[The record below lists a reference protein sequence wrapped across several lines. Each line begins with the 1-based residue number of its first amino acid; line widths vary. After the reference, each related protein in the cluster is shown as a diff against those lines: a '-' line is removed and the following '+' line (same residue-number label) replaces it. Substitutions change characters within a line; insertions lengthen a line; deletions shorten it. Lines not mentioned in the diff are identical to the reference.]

1 MPGIEPALFVI
12 VGGRGDLA
20 RRKLLP
26 AVARLI
32 AKDAIQKQFHV
43 LAVGRKSYSDEE
55 YRDWAQEG
63 LLLAGLD
70 PEDIAQW
77 CQESLHFQSSSEEA
91 GGWKAVR
98 DKIEN
103 IEAEH
108 ALPGNRL
115 FYLAI
120 PPRAFQAVI
129 EGLGD
134 VGLNHAAGYTRLVV
148 EKPFGRDLA
157 SAQELNEL
165 VHRHFDERQVY
176 RIDHYLGKETVQ
188 NLLVFRFANA
198 LFESSWNR
206 ERVKSVE
213 ITVAESLG
221 LEGRASYYD
230 SAGAMRDMIQNH
242 VTQVMSLVAM
252 EAPAR
257 LDADSIRDEKLK
269 VLRSI
274 LPIALE
280 DVVFG
285 QYSGGTVD
293 DEIVEGYLEEP
304 DVSDD
309 SVTAT
314 SVALRLYV
322 DNWRWQGVPFYLR
335 TGKRFPERLT
345 QIAVR
350 FREPPVSLFEPGAA
364 SEVRS
369 DAIIITLQPDEGFE
383 LYFDVK
389 TPAAEMQLKTLPLE
403 FRYSDEFGTL
413 PGAYETL
420 VEDILMGDQ
429 TLFVRADEVE
439 EAWRLYQPILDNPP
453 APERYASGTWGP
465 PRSVALPESTGD
477 HWWVKD

>member
-1 MPGIEPALFVI
+1 MPGIEPATFVI

-32 AKDAIQKQFHV
+32 AGEAIQKQFHV
-43 LAVGRKSYSDEE
+43 LAVGRKDYSDEV
-55 YRDWAQEG
+55 YRQWVQEG
-63 LLLAGLD
+63 LELAGLA
-70 PEDIAQW
+70 PEDIAEW
-77 CQESLHFQSSSEEA
+77 CQECLHFQSSSDEA

-98 DKIEN
+98 EKVDQIESD
-103 IEAEH
+103 H
-108 ALPGNRL
+108 GLPGNRVI
-115 FYLAI
+115 YLAI
-120 PPRAFQAVI
+120 PPRAVSGVV

-134 VGLNHAAGYTRLVV
+134 VGLNHGPGFSRLVV
-148 EKPFGRDLA
+148 EKPFGRDLE
-157 SAQELNEL
+157 SARRLNEV
-165 VHRHFDERQVY
+165 VHRHFDESQVY

-221 LEGRASYYD
+221 LEGRAGYYD
-230 SAGAMRDMIQNH
+230 NAGALRDMIQNH

-252 EAPAR
+252 EPPVK
-257 LDADSIRDEKLK
+257 LDADSIRSEKVK

-274 LPIALE
+274 LPIASA

-293 DEIVEGYLEEP
+293 DEIVESYLEEP
-304 DVSDD
+304 DVADD
-309 SVTAT
+309 SVTET
-314 SVALRLYV
+314 SVALRLYI
-322 DNWRWQGVPFYLR
+322 DNWRWQGIPFYLR

-350 FREPPVSLFEPGAA
+350 FREPPVSLFEPRAA
-364 SEVRS
+364 SDVRS
-369 DAIIITLQPDEGFE
+369 DAIVITLQPDEGFE

-403 FRYSDEFGTL
+403 FRYADEFGTL
-413 PGAYETL
+413 PDAYETL

-453 APERYASGTWGP
+453 IPEGYASGTWGP
-465 PRSVALPESTGD
+465 PGSLKLPESTGD
-477 HWWVKD
+477 HWWVSP

>member
-1 MPGIEPALFVI
+1 MRDIDPALFVI

-32 AKDAIQKQFHV
+32 ADKAIQKQFHV
-43 LAVGRKSYSDEE
+43 LAVGRKDYSDDD
-55 YRDWAQEG
+55 YRQWAQEG
-63 LLLAGLD
+63 LELAGL
-70 PEDIAQW
+70 PEEDIAEW
-77 CQESLHFQSSSEEA
+77 CADCLHFQSTSDEA
-91 GGWKAVR
+91 GGWKAVTDR
-98 DKIEN
+98 IDRIEKD
-103 IEAEH
+103 H
-108 ALPGNRL
+108 GLPGNRV

-120 PPRAFQAVI
+120 PPRAFPSVI
-129 EGLGD
+129 ESLGD
-134 VGLNHAAGYTRLVV
+134 VGLNESAGYCRLVV
-148 EKPFGRDLA
+148 EKPFGRDLD
-157 SAQELNEL
+157 SARELNQL
-165 VHRHFDERQVY
+165 VHRKFDERQVY

-221 LEGRASYYD
+221 LEGRAGYYD
-230 SAGAMRDMIQNH
+230 NSGALRDMIQNH
-242 VTQVMSLVAM
+242 VTQVMTLVAM
-252 EAPAR
+252 EPPVR
-257 LDADSIRDEKLK
+257 LEADAIRNEKVK
-269 VLRSI
+269 VLQSI
-274 LPIALE
+274 LPIALG
-280 DVVFG
+280 DVVYG
-285 QYSGGTVD
+285 QYTGGTVE
-293 DEIVEGYLEEP
+293 DEIVESYIEEP
-304 DVSDD
+304 DVADD
-309 SVTAT
+309 STTET

-335 TGKRFPERLT
+335 AGKRFPERLT

-350 FREPPVSLFEPGAA
+350 FREPPVSFFEPGAA
-364 SEVRS
+364 SEIRS

-389 TPAAEMQLKTLPLE
+389 TPAAEMQIKTLPLE
-403 FRYSDEFGTL
+403 FRYSDEFGSL

-439 EAWRLYQPILDNPP
+439 EAWQLYQPIIDNPP
-453 APERYASGTWGP
+453 RTERYAAGTWGP
-465 PRSVALPESTGD
+465 PGSLELPRSTGD
-477 HWWVKD
+477 QWWRQD